1 MKTITYTKKDI
12 VRRTSCKIDL
22 PQDETKIILDSII
35 DAMRDIFLEK
45 QSHLRIEIRNFG
57 VFEIKP
63 VKAKPYARNPK
74 TNEVFH
80 VPAHRKI
87 SFKPGKNIKSELMKE
102 WKI

>member
-12 VRRTSCKIDL
+12 VRRTSSIIDIS
-22 PQDETKIILDSII
+22 QDEIKIILDSII
-35 DAMRDIFLEK
+35 DTMRDIFMEK

-80 VPAHRKI
+80 VPEHRKI